1 MARPHKTKTFL
12 SLCNDCPSM
21 SEFGQQLKLS
31 SNLHTSTV
39 AHTHEHTVVKL
50 NLAGL
55 LRITLGKDQSL
66 SLVEFI
72 FTDPHTCQVR
82 SLLWRDDNAF
92 PGLRSTGSPIPSI
105 YLFLFIFALLGWCD
119 PTGTPAWTPISSKG
133 IRAMLGVQRRL
144 LDLLRALFLLRI
156 PLGKA
161 RLRTRKGRNAFVNN
175 NN

>member
-1 MARPHKTKTFL
+1 MDLSIEADAEGRGTSRITLLGVNCGWAMARPHKTKTFL

-55 LRITLGKDQSL
+55 LRITPGKGQSL

-105 YLFLFIFALLGWCD
+105 YPSISLFLAVYLCSVGF
-119 PTGTPAWTPISSKG
+119 
-133 IRAMLGVQRRL
+133 M
-144 LDLLRALFLLRI
+144 
-156 PLGKA
+156 
-161 RLRTRKGRNAFVNN
+161 
-175 NN
+175 